1 MAYSG
6 APRLR
11 NGLAGTRT
19 RRFFGSQNI
28 MLLLSPGEGSHGLGQ
43 RIAARHP
50 AGCAEGESAPLEKSG
65 ASIWPWRILR
75 GAKTERR
82 CGRPGA
88 SWRLAEA
95 PAPRDLRPCC
105 KAGRAR
111 SRCSVWRSAEKQ
123 AFVVARPRQGPAF
136 LPRFQLVR
144 LDDTGACVF
153 GKLHRAT
160 PCDPESRSGTEAE
173 AIDRKSSRSISILC
187 ISCPTVPPNIL
198 PVRRKCFTSKAQ
210 HLWLL
215 SRSVWMLT
223 WTLVCSWRWLRPKV
237 SPSGGFLPVHMPRL
251 TRQLASMAPCAKLT
265 ACRRRTTR
273 KKE

>member
-1 MAYSG
+1 MDWQAR
-6 APRLR
+6 AHP
-11 NGLAGTRT
+11 
-19 RRFFGSQNI
+19 RFFGSPNI
-28 MLLLSPGEGSHGLGQ
+28 MLLLGHQEKDLTDWARESLQDILLDALKASLHLSNKAGPQFGLEGSCAVQ
-43 RIAARHP
+43 RRRGGADA
-50 AGCAEGESAPLEKSG
+50 LELPGGWQK
-65 ASIWPWRILR
+65 PR
-75 GAKTERR
+75 GT
-82 CGRPGA
+82 
-88 SWRLAEA
+88 S
-95 PAPRDLRPCC
+95 PCC

-111 SRCSVWRSAEKQ
+111 SRCSAWRSAEKQ

-136 LPRFQLVR
+136 LPRFQLVG
-144 LDDTGACVF
+144 LDDTGACVC

-273 KKE
+273 KRSKA